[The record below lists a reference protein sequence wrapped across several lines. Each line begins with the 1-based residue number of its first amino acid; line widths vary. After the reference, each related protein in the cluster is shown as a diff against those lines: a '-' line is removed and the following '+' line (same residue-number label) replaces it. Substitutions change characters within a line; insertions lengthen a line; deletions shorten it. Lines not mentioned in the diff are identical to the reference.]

1 MHETQTQFKQNDI
14 YHTLTDRACV
24 CRFKRGTS
32 QYLGMDDDDESEQA
46 ERLGPAASPDKA
58 QVGVSPP
65 VLFIQSNVQTQVFPE
80 GT

>member
-1 MHETQTQFKQNDI
+1 
-14 YHTLTDRACV
+14 
-24 CRFKRGTS
+24 
-32 QYLGMDDDDESEQA
+32 MDDDDESEQA

-65 VLFIQSNVQTQVFPE
+65 VLFIQSNVRTQVFPE